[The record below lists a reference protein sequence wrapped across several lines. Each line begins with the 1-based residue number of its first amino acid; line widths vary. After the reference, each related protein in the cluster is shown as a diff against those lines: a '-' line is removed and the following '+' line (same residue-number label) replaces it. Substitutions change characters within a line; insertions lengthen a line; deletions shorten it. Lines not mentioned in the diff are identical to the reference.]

1 MLLDLTKLQNRKE
14 NELIFNEVIS
24 LDEELYKET
33 DIRSLSPL
41 DVSINIHRVTDSDY
55 SMDLNIKGTMILP
68 CSVTLKDVNYPFEV
82 KTELKVSNNDEND
95 EEYVK
100 IMQNNID
107 IIPIIWQNII
117 LEVPLKVISPDV
129 KAENLQGDGWKF
141 ITEEKVEEKDIDPRL
156 EKLKEFLN
164 E

>member
-14 NELIFNEVIS
+14 NELTFNEVIT
-24 LDEELYKET
+24 LEEGLYKDT

-55 SMDLNIKGTMILP
+55 SMDLYIKGTMILP

-107 IIPIIWQNII
+107 IIPIIWQNIV
-117 LEVPLKVISPDV
+117 LEIPLRVVSEDISDSPV
-129 KAENLQGDGWKF
+129 EGDGWKL
-141 ITEEKVEEKDIDPRL
+141 IRED
-156 EKLKEFLN
+156 
-164 E
+164 

>member
-14 NELIFNEVIS
+14 NELTFNEVIS

-41 DVSINIHRVTDSDY
+41 DISINIHRVTDSDY

-107 IIPIIWQNII
+107 IIPIIWQNIV
-117 LEVPLKVISPDV
+117 LEIPLRVVSEDISDSPV
-129 KAENLQGDGWKF
+129 EGDGWKL
-141 ITEEKVEEKDIDPRL
+141 IRED
-156 EKLKEFLN
+156 
-164 E
+164 

>member
-14 NELIFNEVIS
+14 NELTFNEVIS

-55 SMDLNIKGTMILP
+55 SMDLNIKGTMVLP

-107 IIPIIWQNII
+107 IIPIIWQNIV
-117 LEVPLKVISPDV
+117 LEIPLRVVSEDISDSP
-129 KAENLQGDGWKF
+129 LSGDGWKL
-141 ITEEKVEEKDIDPRL
+141 IRED
-156 EKLKEFLN
+156 
-164 E
+164 

>member
-14 NELIFNEVIS
+14 NELIFNEVIT
-24 LDEELYKET
+24 LDEEMYKDT

-55 SMDLNIKGTMILP
+55 NMDLNIKGTMVLP

-82 KTELKVSNNDEND
+82 KTEVKVSNNDEND

-100 IMQNNID
+100 IIQNNID
-107 IIPIIWQNII
+107 IIPIIWQNIV
-117 LEVPLKVISPDV
+117 LEIPLRVVSEDVSDSPIS
-129 KAENLQGDGWKF
+129 GDGWKL
-141 ITEEKVEEKDIDPRL
+141 IRED
-156 EKLKEFLN
+156 
-164 E
+164 

>member
-14 NELIFNEVIS
+14 NELIFNEVIT
-24 LDEELYKET
+24 LDEEMYKDT

-55 SMDLNIKGTMILP
+55 NMDLNIKGTMVLP

-82 KTELKVSNNDEND
+82 KTEVKVSNNDEND

-107 IIPIIWQNII
+107 IIPIIWQNIV
-117 LEVPLKVISPDV
+117 LEIPLRVVSEDISDSPI
-129 KAENLQGDGWKF
+129 EGDGWKL
-141 ITEEKVEEKDIDPRL
+141 IRED
-156 EKLKEFLN
+156 
-164 E
+164 

>member
-55 SMDLNIKGTMILP
+55 SMDLNIKGTMVLP

-107 IIPIIWQNII
+107 IIPIIWQNIV
-117 LEVPLKVISPDV
+117 LEIPLRVVSEDISDSPV
-129 KAENLQGDGWKF
+129 EGDGWKL
-141 ITEEKVEEKDIDPRL
+141 IRED
-156 EKLKEFLN
+156 
-164 E
+164 